1 VPPRL
6 QTDPGAA
13 GQTLLSGQSFLFHDG
28 SIMGPESSL
37 HIFWYAKMRMLEA
50 ARGPSCTIMVYTGAT
65 MAMAKRAQIK
75 SARAKYV
82 RRSVTLP
89 PKIARQVETLARQR
103 ALSDNRVL
111 VELIEQGIEAQRQK
125 EKAFFQLAERFRA
138 ASDPEQVKQLGD
150 QLGRFVFGE

>member
-1 VPPRL
+1 
-6 QTDPGAA
+6 
-13 GQTLLSGQSFLFHDG
+13 
-28 SIMGPESSL
+28 MGPESSL